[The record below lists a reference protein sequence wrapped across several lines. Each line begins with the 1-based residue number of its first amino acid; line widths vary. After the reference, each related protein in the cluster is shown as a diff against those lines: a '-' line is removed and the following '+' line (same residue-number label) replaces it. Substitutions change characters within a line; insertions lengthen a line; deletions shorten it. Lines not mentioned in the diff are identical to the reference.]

1 MLDRDYQLEV
11 IGESLAENGFFPEEP
26 LAAIPDKDKFIVVE
40 GNRRLA
46 ALKLLL
52 RPELR
57 HLSKRKEFWDGLS
70 KKMKYDLS
78 KVWVTVHPN
87 REELTTLLGYRH
99 IASTI
104 PWEPLPKARFI
115 AELVERRGSFEEA
128 RSEIGEK
135 KPTVRSNYIAYR
147 ALQQA
152 SRSHIDVS
160 NVEEDFSVFY
170 RVLGNASLAKY
181 IGLKKKDWS
190 IRKFRNPI
198 PNNKISK
205 LAEIIGYVHGIPS
218 EDLRPALPE
227 SRHLTKFL
235 ETTRDFWRAY
245 EMIGGEKDR
254 LINNLEKADICLDE
268 AVRTARRHKQD
279 TQVIELV
286 TRIVETVGEILRH
299 FPSAKVGLSQ

>member
-1 MLDRDYQLEV
+1 V
-11 IGESLAENGFFPEEP
+11 
-26 LAAIPDKDKFIVVE
+26 AIPDKDKDKFIVVE

-52 RPELR
+52 RPGLR
-57 HLSKRKEFWDGLS
+57 HLSKRKEFWDDLS
-70 KKMKYDLS
+70 KKMKYDIS
-78 KVWVTVHPN
+78 EVPVVVHQN
-87 REELTTLLGYRH
+87 REELTTFLGYRH
-99 IASTI
+99 IVSTI
-104 PWEPLPKARFI
+104 PWEPLPKARFV
-115 AELVERRGSFEEA
+115 AELVEKRGSFEEA
-128 RSEIGEK
+128 HLEIGMK
-135 KPTVRSNYIAYR
+135 KPIVRANYIAYR

-227 SRHLTKFL
+227 SRHLTKLGQIIDNERARKFL

-299 FPSAKVGLSQ
+299 FPSARVGLSQ